1 MEKGPGMTGI
11 SPVIEQLQ
19 DCRTDAERARWLL
32 NIPTFTFYREQTAI
46 YRALRKAGFIRGEQ
60 LVDLEISALLSVRD
74 HFGRLPAD
82 FEDLLNAARTFMET
96 LARKG
101 GVK

>member
-1 MEKGPGMTGI
+1 MTGM

-32 NIPTFTFYREQTAI
+32 NIPTFIFYREQTAI
-46 YRALRKAGFIRGEQ
+46 YRVLRQVGFVRGTQ
-60 LVDLEISALLSVRD
+60 LVDLEISALVTVRD
-74 HFGRLPAD
+74 RFGRLPTD
-82 FEDLLNAARTFMET
+82 VQDMLNGARTFMET

>member
-1 MEKGPGMTGI
+1 MEKGPVMTGM

-32 NIPTFTFYREQTAI
+32 NIPVFTFYREQTAI
-46 YRALRKAGFIRGEQ
+46 YRVLRNARFARGEQ
-60 LVDLEISALLSVRD
+60 LVDLEISALLTVRD
-74 HFGRLPAD
+74 RFGRLPAD
-82 FEDLLNAARTFMET
+82 VEDLLNAARTFMET